1 MFSANDLID
10 IMLSDELKSSKK
22 EKYLYKVLT
31 SEDFY
36 GWMFNPPMSMNIEKT
51 KENIY
56 NAMTRNKSLKILWS
70 CLRDYD
76 PDDFPRTAAVFI
88 FSLCNYATD
97 LCNKD
102 AKDIDTAYKNG
113 EIDRNERDDEY
124 ERADRRFNSVTK
136 VNELCS
142 KIVERKAKK
151 VSRRTGLPMNVVTEA
166 FKTVPEEY
174 YLTRKKIGYYLNIVN
189 TQLYSSIDDIDSD
202 ISDIDWSE
210 FFRPLFGVQNE
221 TEVAML
227 LCLEGTS
234 RIAKEWK
241 NLNRIHKIWDSLTG
255 YSLEVLE
262 KTDVSSRAHMLDV
275 YTKIVATMNESN
287 KKDLR
292 VDLTTLDRTVF
303 PNISRSV
310 DAIRD
315 KIKEAVKAEKPDE
328 GVTVS

>member
-10 IMLSDELKSSKK
+10 VMLSDDIKTSKK
-22 EKYLYKVLT
+22 EKYLYRVLT
-31 SEDFY
+31 SDDFY
-36 GWMFNPPMSMNIEKT
+36 GWLFNPPISMGIEKT

-70 CLRDYD
+70 CLRDYSIE
-76 PDDFPRTAAVFI
+76 DFPRTAAVFI

-97 LCNKD
+97 LCNED
-102 AKDIDTAYKNG
+102 AKDIDAAYKAG
-113 EIDRNERDDEY
+113 DIDRIERDEEY
-124 ERADRRFNSVTK
+124 ERADKRFNSVTK
-136 VNELCS
+136 VNDLCNR
-142 KIVERKAKK
+142 IVERKAKK
-151 VSRRTGLPMNVVTEA
+151 ISRRTGLPMNVVTEA
-166 FKTVPEEY
+166 FKTVPEEC
-174 YLTRKKIGYYLNIVN
+174 YLTRKKIGFYLNIVN

-202 ISDIDWSE
+202 ISDIEWSE
-210 FFRPLFGVQNE
+210 FFRPLFGAQNE

-234 RIAKEWK
+234 RITKEWK

-262 KTDVSSRAHMLDV
+262 KTDVSSRAHMLDI
-275 YTKIVATMNESN
+275 YTKIVATMNDSN

-292 VDLTTLDRTVF
+292 VDLLSLDRSMF

-315 KIKEAVKAEKPDE
+315 KIKEAITSEKPDE